1 VLSRDEQYSYVDYKS
16 STEQMTNI
24 AKIFPVFFILVAMLV
39 CLTTMTRM
47 VDEQR
52 ELIGTFKALG
62 YGKGVIA
69 LKYISYAFLASIAG
83 GIVGCIIGLKLFPT
97 VIYNSWNIM
106 YEMPK
111 ISFANHT
118 VLAIVAIMS
127 LVFVTCLAS
136 FFACITELKE
146 VPSQLMRPKAPK
158 EGKKIL
164 LERIPFIWKRLSFAR
179 KVTARNIFR
188 YKKRFIMTVVGI
200 AGCSALMLAGYGIKD
215 SISGL
220 IDGQFGKIFS
230 YDVSMNYDEKKQ
242 EDDEN
247 ISINELSDM
256 LNDDDR
262 FSQVMKVYSYTSN
275 VSAQSFEGGLE
286 AEDIDEDIISDN
298 VIFDVID
305 KSLPYGDFIG
315 MYSYKDDSRVAI
327 DDDGVVISQ
336 SLAESM
342 NVKTGDYI
350 FAENDNEE
358 VEKLRVSNIITMYV
372 GDYIFMSTDYYNSVY
387 GDMPDN
393 NSIMAK
399 LVEKGTDVENS
410 IGMDYLNKHGVGNI
424 TFFTDT
430 INRFTNMIQSLDI
443 VTLVL
448 IVSSALLAFVVLYN
462 LTNVNI
468 SERIREI
475 ATLKVLGFYDM
486 EVSMYVYRE
495 NIIITIIGAFVGLF
509 LGVGLHTFIMKTIA
523 VDGVMFGTDIKPV
536 SFVFA
541 FLLTMTFS
549 VFVNVV
555 MNGKLKKIAM
565 VTS

>member
-1 VLSRDEQYSYVDYKS
+1 
-16 STEQMTNI
+16 
-24 AKIFPVFFILVAMLV
+24 
-39 CLTTMTRM
+39 MTRM

-215 SISGL
+215 SISRL

-399 LVEKGTDVENS
+399 LVEKSTDIENS

-565 VTS
+565 VTSLKSVE

>member
-1 VLSRDEQYSYVDYKS
+1 
-16 STEQMTNI
+16 
-24 AKIFPVFFILVAMLV
+24 
-39 CLTTMTRM
+39 
-47 VDEQR
+47 
-52 ELIGTFKALG
+52 
-62 YGKGVIA
+62 
-69 LKYISYAFLASIAG
+69 
-83 GIVGCIIGLKLFPT
+83 
-97 VIYNSWNIM
+97 
-106 YEMPK
+106 
-111 ISFANHT
+111 
-118 VLAIVAIMS
+118 
-127 LVFVTCLAS
+127 
-136 FFACITELKE
+136 
-146 VPSQLMRPKAPK
+146 
-158 EGKKIL
+158 
-164 LERIPFIWKRLSFAR
+164 
-179 KVTARNIFR
+179 
-188 YKKRFIMTVVGI
+188 
-200 AGCSALMLAGYGIKD
+200 
-215 SISGL
+215 
-220 IDGQFGKIFS
+220 
-230 YDVSMNYDEKKQ
+230 MNYDEKKQ

-475 ATLKVLGFYDM
+475 ATLKVLGFYDK
-486 EVSMYVYRE
+486 EVSAYIYRE
-495 NIIITIIGAFVGLF
+495 NILLTIIGG
-509 LGVGLHTFIMKTIA
+509 
-523 VDGVMFGTDIKPV
+523 
-536 SFVFA
+536 
-541 FLLTMTFS
+541 
-549 VFVNVV
+549 VNVC
-555 MNGKLKKIAM
+555 I
-565 VTS
+565 S